1 MKLRCRAFDSA
12 GKVVVETVDAP
23 DAAAA
28 TELLRRRGLFVA
40 EVSEDSAA
48 AMARASSSRASSRRV
63 SARARLNAL
72 AGFARQMSVLLSTGT
87 PIMDSLVSLER
98 QTPAGPWKDTLSD
111 IRTRIE
117 QGHSLS
123 ESLAQHPE
131 YFDAVSRSL
140 IAAGESG
147 GQLPVMLDRLAKLTR
162 QQQRVNSSVLGAMAY
177 PVLLIGVS
185 IVVLALMI
193 GFVLPRF
200 EQLFKSLNAPLPP
213 TTRWMLAFGGFMAH
227 WWWGVLAGAVA
238 LVTSLVFYIRSDAGR
253 AALDTA
259 VVRAPIFGRLI
270 RGLLTARLARVL
282 GVLLEGRVPLLDAL
296 SLTRLSM
303 GNAAYARLIARAEDA
318 ATRGESISPG
328 LAEHA
333 VAGTTLISAG
343 AGESIR
349 SGERTGKLGPVLL
362 NIADAL
368 DEDNEIVVRSLT
380 SIIEPIILLALG
392 LIVGVVALS
401 MFVPL
406 FDLTSA
412 GGGTPGGA
420 H

>member
-12 GKVVVETVDAP
+12 GKAVVETVDAQ

-28 TELLRRRGLFVA
+28 TEILRRRGLFVA
-40 EVSEDSAA
+40 EVTEESAA
-48 AMARASSSRASSRRV
+48 AMARSSGASSSNRHVGS
-63 SARARLNAL
+63 RARLNAL
-72 AGFARQMSVLLSTGT
+72 TGFSRQMAVLLSTGT
-87 PIMDSLVSLER
+87 PILDALVSLER
-98 QTPAGPWKDTLSD
+98 QTPAGHWKDSLSD
-111 IRTRIE
+111 IRARIE

-162 QQQRVNSSVLGAMAY
+162 QQQRVNASVMGAMAY

-185 IVVLALMI
+185 LVVLSLMI

-213 TTRWMLAFGGFMAH
+213 TTRFMLAFGGFMAQ
-227 WWWGVLAGAVA
+227 WWWAVFAGAVA
-238 LVTSLVFYIRSDAGR
+238 LVTSAVFYTRSRAGR
-253 AALDTA
+253 TALDNA
-259 VVRAPIFGRLI
+259 VVRLPIFGTLI

-296 SLTRLSM
+296 GLTRLSM
-303 GNAAYARLIARAEDA
+303 GNAAYSTMIARAEDA

-328 LAEHA
+328 LADFKSGGA
-333 VAGTTLISAG
+333 ALIGPAT
-343 AGESIR
+343 GESIR

-380 SIIEPIILLALG
+380 SIIEPIILLVLG
-392 LIVGVVALS
+392 LVVGVVALS

-412 GGGTPGGA
+412 SGHGGA

>member
-1 MKLRCRAFDSA
+1 MKLRCRAFDPS
-12 GKVVVETVDAP
+12 GKAVVETVDAP

-40 EVSEDSAA
+40 EVTEESAA
-48 AMARASSSRASSRRV
+48 AMARSSGASTSGRRV
-63 SARARLNAL
+63 GTRARLNAL
-72 AGFARQMSVLLSTGT
+72 TGFSRQLAVLLSTGT
-87 PIMDSLVSLER
+87 PIMDALVSLER
-98 QTPAGPWKDTLSD
+98 QTPEGHWRDTLAD
-111 IRTRIE
+111 IRSRIE

-123 ESLAQHPE
+123 ESLAQHPA

-162 QQQRVNSSVLGAMAY
+162 QQQRVNSSVMGAMAY

-185 IVVLALMI
+185 IVVLSLMI

-213 TTRWMLAFGGFMAH
+213 TTQWMLALGGFMAQ
-227 WWWGVLAGAVA
+227 WWWAVLAGAVA
-238 LVTSLVFYIRSDAGR
+238 LITSGVLYIRSDAGR
-253 AALDTA
+253 AALDHAA
-259 VVRAPIFGRLI
+259 VRLPIVGKLI

-296 SLTRLSM
+296 GLTRLSM
-303 GNAAYARLIARAEDA
+303 GNAAYSDMIARAEDA

-328 LAEHA
+328 LAEFKSGGA
-333 VAGTTLISAG
+333 ALIGPA
-343 AGESIR
+343 AGESMR

-380 SIIEPIILLALG
+380 SIIEPIILLGLG

-412 GGGTPGGA
+412 GGGGA

>member
-1 MKLRCRAFDSA
+1 MRLRCRAFDSA
-12 GKVVVETVDAP
+12 GKAVVETVDAP

-28 TELLRRRGLFVA
+28 TEILRRRGLFVA
-40 EVSEDSAA
+40 EVTEESAA
-48 AMARASSSRASSRRV
+48 AMARSSGGHASSKRRV
-63 SARARLNAL
+63 GSRARLNAL
-72 AGFARQMSVLLSTGT
+72 TGFSRQMAVLLSTGT
-87 PIMDSLVSLER
+87 PILDALVSLER
-98 QTPAGPWKDTLSD
+98 QTPEGHWRDSLSD
-111 IRTRIE
+111 IRSRIE

-123 ESLAQHPE
+123 EALAQHPE

-162 QQQRVNSSVLGAMAY
+162 QQQRVNASIMGAMAY

-185 IVVLALMI
+185 IVVLSLMI

-213 TTRWMLAFGGFMAH
+213 TTKFMLAIGGFMSQ
-227 WWWGVLAGAVA
+227 WWWAVLAGAVA
-238 LVTSLVFYIRSDAGR
+238 LITFVVFYIRSDAGR
-253 AALDTA
+253 AALDNAA
-259 VVRAPIFGRLI
+259 VRLPIFGTLI

-282 GVLLEGRVPLLDAL
+282 GVLLDGRVPLLDAL
-296 SLTRLSM
+296 GLTRLSM
-303 GNAAYARLIARAEDA
+303 GNAAYAAMIARAEDA

-328 LAEHA
+328 LAEFKSGGA
-333 VAGTTLISAG
+333 SLIGPAT
-343 AGESIR
+343 GESIR

-362 NIADAL
+362 SVADAL

-392 LIVGVVALS
+392 VVVGVVALS

-412 GGGTPGGA
+412 SGHGGA

>member
-12 GKVVVETVDAP
+12 GTSIVETIEAP

-28 TELLRRRGLFVA
+28 TEILRRRGLFVA
-40 EVSEDSAA
+40 EIAEESAA
-48 AMARASSSRASSRRV
+48 ALARASGPSSASGRRV
-63 SARARLNAL
+63 GSRARLNAL
-72 AGFARQMSVLLSTGT
+72 TGFSRQMAVLLSTGT
-87 PIMDSLVSLER
+87 PILDALVSLER
-98 QTPAGPWKDTLSD
+98 QTPAGDWHDALSD
-111 IRTRIE
+111 IRARIE

-123 ESLAQHPE
+123 EALAQHPA

-147 GQLPVMLDRLAKLTR
+147 GQLPVMLDRLARLTR
-162 QQQRVNSSVLGAMAY
+162 QQQRVNASIAGAMAY
-177 PVLLIGVS
+177 PVLLVGVS
-185 IVVLALMI
+185 IVVLSLMI

-213 TTRWMLAFGGFMAH
+213 TTKFMLAIGGFMAR
-227 WWWGVLAGAVA
+227 WWWAVLTGAGV
-238 LVTSLVFYIRSDAGR
+238 LVTSAILYGRSRAGR
-253 AALDTA
+253 TALDTA
-259 VVRAPIFGRLI
+259 VVRAPIFGKLI

-303 GNAAYARLIARAEDA
+303 GNAAYANLIARAEDA

-328 LAEHA
+328 LAEFES
-333 VAGTTLISAG
+333 AGVPLISPA

-412 GGGTPGGA
+412 GGHGGA